1 MLTGATCRG
10 SGMRTSRL
18 WRRPLS
24 TLSSRDSAGA
34 ISPFASNTRDS
45 RKNVWKWLTNGAR
58 PLIERRR
65 SRPKEARS
73 SCLRH
78 TRRCRRSAR
87 CFIAPVPQWRSGKI
101 ELMDLRI
108 GHLYPDLMNIYGD
121 RGNVIALAQRA
132 KWRGIQVEVR
142 PYSGGPW
149 ADPGWADV
157 WFFGGGQDQGQ
168 DIVGADLAGKNGAA
182 LRRSVEGGAAIFS
195 VCGGYQLLGHEYVPE
210 TGPSI
215 PGVGILDVT
224 THAGKTRFVGNL
236 LVNAPEAY
244 LIGFENHSG
253 RTHLGSSAKPLGTV
267 VVGHG
272 NNGEDKTEG
281 AVQGKVIGCYLH
293 GSCLPKNPWL
303 ADRLLG
309 WALARRHN
317 DLKLAP
323 LDDAAVK
330 SARDQPTEDARTRAY
345 RAAGPGYQ

>member
-24 TLSSRDSAGA
+24 SLSSRDSAGA

-73 SCLRH
+73 SCLRR

-87 CFIAPVPQWRSGKI
+87 CSIAQVPRCRFGKI

-132 KWRGIQVEVR
+132 KWRGIQVEAR
-142 PYSGGPW
+142 PYSVGQW
-149 ADPGWADV
+149 ADPEWADV

-182 LRRSVEGGAAIFS
+182 LRKSVEGGAAIFS
-195 VCGGYQLLGHEYVPE
+195 VCGGYPLPAHEDVAEPC
-210 TGPSI
+210 PSI
-215 PGVGILDVT
+215 HGVGILDVT
-224 THAGKTRFVGNL
+224 TRAGKKRFVGNL
-236 LVNAPEAY
+236 LADSPDGQLV
-244 LIGFENHSG
+244 GFENHSG
-253 RTHLGSSAKPLGTV
+253 QTYPGSAPKPPG
-267 VVGHG
+267 
-272 NNGEDKTEG
+272 
-281 AVQGKVIGCYLH
+281 
-293 GSCLPKNPWL
+293 
-303 ADRLLG
+303 
-309 WALARRHN
+309 
-317 DLKLAP
+317 
-323 LDDAAVK
+323 
-330 SARDQPTEDARTRAY
+330 ART
-345 RAAGPGYQ
+345 AGHANNREAQN